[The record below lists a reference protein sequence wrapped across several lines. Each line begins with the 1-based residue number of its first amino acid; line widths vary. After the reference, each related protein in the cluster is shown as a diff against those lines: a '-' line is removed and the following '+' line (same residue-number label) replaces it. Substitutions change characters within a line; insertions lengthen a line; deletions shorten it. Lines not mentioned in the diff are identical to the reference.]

1 MSRLKNFTHGLASG
15 YVALAANVVYTLL
28 SIRLAL
34 EFLPKVEFGVWAV
47 SAQVAGYLVFIDLGM
62 GSSLGRLLID
72 HKDDR
77 KTGAYGGMVKTG
89 MLVFFV
95 QGLILLAV
103 GLVLARVLPPFLNVD
118 EELREPFFHLLGGL
132 AVMTAIGFQ
141 TRILS
146 LLLNANQR
154 MDLQHLSQIC
164 QFAVKLLTLWIGFE
178 KGLGVYSLL
187 AAQAA
192 GWLTLIVVQFAAC
205 VKTKVLPR
213 RGQWGRA
220 TRSRFKEMFW
230 FGADVFWVALGTQL
244 INSSQTIVVSRAQ
257 GLDAAAVWAV
267 GTKSFALVCQL
278 LWRISAMS
286 GPIFSE
292 MYARDEKAR
301 LWDRYR
307 ILFQIV
313 SAFAG
318 LCAVIFAFANGPF
331 FILLSDGKAGM
342 VWPAHYTWLLALWL
356 IPQAQQGFH
365 SSLILVIKQ
374 IRALKHV
381 YFGEGV
387 VFVVVGAILAERVGL
402 GAMIMWSSIC
412 TMIFT
417 FSYSV
422 WRVRGVTG
430 ASYSDILWEWQKP
443 LLGMLLVVA
452 PLGCVIEWA
461 VQGRGPWIQFLSHI
475 VILGGIGMAVFLR
488 RVMPLEWRRK
498 LLAQSPG
505 VLRPVLE
512 LLCGARADSAEG
524 EELRRR

>member
-1 MSRLKNFTHGLASG
+1 MKNFTHGLASG

-28 SIRLAL
+28 SIKLAL
-34 EFLPKVEFGVWAV
+34 EFLPKAEFGVWAV

-77 KTGAYGGMVKTG
+77 ESGTYGGMVKTG
-89 MLVFFV
+89 MLVFFI

-103 GLVLARVLPPFLNVD
+103 GLVLARILPPFLNVD
-118 EELREPFFHLLGGL
+118 EGFREPFFHLLGGL
-132 AVMTAIGFQ
+132 AAISAIGFQ

-146 LLLNANQR
+146 LLLHANQR

-164 QFAVKLLTLWIGFE
+164 QFAVKLVVLWIGFQ

-187 AAQAA
+187 AAQAG
-192 GWLTLIVVQFAAC
+192 GWLTSIIVQFAAC

-244 INSSQTIVVSRAQ
+244 ITSSQTIVVSRAQ

-278 LWRISAMS
+278 LWRIFAMS
-286 GPIFSE
+286 APIFSE

-307 ILFQIV
+307 ILFRIV

-318 LCAVIFAFANGPF
+318 LCTVIFAFANGPF
-331 FILLSDGKAGM
+331 FILLSDGKPGM
-342 VWPAHYTWLLALWL
+342 NWPAHYTWLLALWL
-356 IPQAQQGFH
+356 IIQTQQGFH
-365 SSLILVIKQ
+365 STLILVIKR
-374 IRALKHV
+374 IRALKYV
-381 YFGEGV
+381 YFAEGIM
-387 VFVVVGAILAERVGL
+387 FVLVGGLLAERVGMD
-402 GAMIMWSSIC
+402 AMIACSLIC
-412 TMIFT
+412 TLVFT

-422 WRVRGVTG
+422 WRVRGITG
-430 ASYSDILWEWQKP
+430 APYSEIFWEWQKP
-443 LLGMLLVVA
+443 LLGMLLAVL
-452 PLGCVIEWA
+452 PLGFAIDWA
-461 VQGRGPWIQFLSHI
+461 VAGQGAWIRFLAHI
-475 VILGGIGMAVFLR
+475 VLLGGVGMTVFLR
-488 RVMPLEWRRK
+488 RVVPLEWRRK
-498 LLAQSPG
+498 LLAQSPRAW
-505 VLRPVLE
+505 RPLLE
-512 LLCGARADSAEG
+512 LFCGTRAGSAAG
-524 EELRRR
+524 EELRRG